1 MNIITLTGRAVADL
15 ELRYTPSGK
24 EVASGVI
31 VVQRDYKNSQG
42 QYESDFIP
50 FIAWGKQGLI
60 MAEHIRKGDFFGIT
74 GRLQQRT
81 YQNQEGKNVRVYEV
95 VVSSFDFPV
104 KPKEAPQSGDRQQGK
119 WNGAA
124 QKKDASKTARE
135 ALSRP
140 PETEWGNDDPF
151 GGEPVEFNDD
161 DLPF

>member
-24 EVASGVI
+24 EVASGI
-31 VVQRDYKNSQG
+31 IAVQRDFKNGQG

-81 YQNQEGKNVRVYEV
+81 YQNQEGKTVRVYEV

-104 KPKEAPQSGDRQQGK
+104 KPKSNSQQNEDTRQKQ
-119 WNGAA
+119 
-124 QKKDASKTARE
+124 AST
-135 ALSRP
+135 SMD
-140 PETEWGNDDPF
+140 DDPF
-151 GGEPVEFNDD
+151 AGAGEPIDYG